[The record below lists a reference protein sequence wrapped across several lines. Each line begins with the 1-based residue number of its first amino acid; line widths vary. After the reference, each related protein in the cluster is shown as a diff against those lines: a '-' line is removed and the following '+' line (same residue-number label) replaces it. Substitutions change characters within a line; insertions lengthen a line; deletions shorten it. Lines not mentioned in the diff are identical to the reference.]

1 MKPRRFW
8 IAAPFVVAG
17 LACGVLPARSAEPHW
32 PQAVALATASPG
44 GTYHAYGAGLA
55 RVLTREL
62 GIAVSMRETAGP
74 SENIRLIEA
83 GEAQIGFV
91 TTGAALEGWSGSG
104 DWTGGKQ
111 FRAIRAMFP
120 MYDTPFHF
128 VARQDSGVAH
138 LSALDGK
145 AVGVGPEGGTAAT
158 YVPRML
164 PKLGVQARLVHG
176 TWADLAAALRSG
188 QLDGLAVAAG
198 APFPA
203 IAELEAQ
210 RAIRYLPLTRD
221 AVATLRLA
229 VPGARIDLDPG
240 GDLPVPQAALRDDRH
255 LQLRRGAPRP
265 ARRPCLPDR
274 PGGLRLPC
282 RDDGGAP
289 GGGGH
294 RAGQLRPQHLA
305 ALALG
310 SGPVLREQGG
320 ARRPR
325 RGLRGCARRR
335 LESAASLP

>member
-17 LACGVLPARSAEPHW
+17 LACGASPARSAEPHW

-91 TTGAALEGWSGSG
+91 TMGAALEGWSGTG

-128 VARQDSGVAH
+128 VARQDSGIAH

-164 PKLGVQARLVHG
+164 PRLGVQARFVHG

-188 QLDGLAVAAG
+188 EIDGLAVAAG

-210 RAIRYLPLTRD
+210 RAVRYLPLARD
-221 AVATLRLA
+221 VVATLRLA
-229 VPGARIDLDPG
+229 APELSASVIPAGTYPSLGSNYETVGIYNLAVAHRDLPADLVYQVVTIVFGFHAEMMEAHPAAAATVPANFVHNTLLPWHPGAARYYENRAVRGVLV
-240 GDLPVPQAALRDDRH
+240 GD
-255 LQLRRGAPRP
+255 
-265 ARRPCLPDR
+265 
-274 PGGLRLPC
+274 
-282 RDDGGAP
+282 
-289 GGGGH
+289 
-294 RAGQLRPQHLA
+294 
-305 ALALG
+305 
-310 SGPVLREQGG
+310 
-320 ARRPR
+320 
-325 RGLRGCARRR
+325 
-335 LESAASLP
+335 

>member
-17 LACGVLPARSAEPHW
+17 LACGVSPARPAEPHW
-32 PQAVALATASPG
+32 PDALVLATASPG

-55 RVLTREL
+55 RILTREL
-62 GIAVSMRETAGP
+62 GVAVSMRETAGP

-91 TTGAALEGWSGSG
+91 TMGAALEGWSGTG
-104 DWTGGKQ
+104 DWTGGRQ

-128 VARQDSGVAH
+128 VARQDSGIAH
-138 LSALDGK
+138 LSALEGK

-210 RAIRYLPLTRD
+210 RAIRYLALTRD

-229 VPGARIDLDPG
+229 VPELGSTTIPAGTYPSLRRPYETIG
-240 GDLPVPQAALRDDRH
+240 IYNFAVAHRDLPADLVYQIVRVVFDFHAEMMEAHPAAAATVPANFVHNTLLPWHPGAARYYENRAV
-255 LQLRRGAPRP
+255 RG
-265 ARRPCLPDR
+265 
-274 PGGLRLPC
+274 
-282 RDDGGAP
+282 
-289 GGGGH
+289 
-294 RAGQLRPQHLA
+294 
-305 ALALG
+305 
-310 SGPVLREQGG
+310 VLVGD
-320 ARRPR
+320 
-325 RGLRGCARRR
+325 
-335 LESAASLP
+335 

>member
-1 MKPRRFW
+1 MMRRRHF
-8 IAAPFVVAG
+8 IAALPAAAG
-17 LACGVLPARSAEPHW
+17 LAQGGPGRALAQASPHW
-32 PQAVALATASPG
+32 PEAVTLATASPG

-55 RVLTREL
+55 RLLTREL

-74 SENIRLIEA
+74 IENIRLIEA

-91 TTGAALEGWSGSG
+91 TTGAALEGWGGTG
-104 DWTGGKQ
+104 DWTGGRQ

-128 VARQDSGVAH
+128 VARQDAGIARISG
-138 LSALDGK
+138 LDGK

-176 TWADLAAALRSG
+176 TWADLAAELRSG
-188 QLDGLAVAAG
+188 RIDALAVAAG

-229 VPGARIDLDPG
+229 VPELAASAIPAGTYPSLRSRYETVGIYNLAVAHR
-240 GDLPVPQAALRDDRH
+240 DLPMDFVYQIVRVVFDFHAEMMDAHPAAAATVPANYVHNTLLPWH
-255 LQLRRGAPRP
+255 PGAMRYFEN
-265 ARRPCLPDR
+265 
-274 PGGLRLPC
+274 
-282 RDDGGAP
+282 
-289 GGGGH
+289 
-294 RAGQLRPQHLA
+294 RAM
-305 ALALG
+305 
-310 SGPVLREQGG
+310 
-320 ARRPR
+320 
-325 RGLRGCARRR
+325 RGLLSGD
-335 LESAASLP
+335 

>member
-1 MKPRRFW
+1 
-8 IAAPFVVAG
+8 
-17 LACGVLPARSAEPHW
+17 
-32 PQAVALATASPG
+32 
-44 GTYHAYGAGLA
+44 
-55 RVLTREL
+55 
-62 GIAVSMRETAGP
+62 MRETAGP

-91 TTGAALEGWSGSG
+91 TTGAALEGWSGTG
-104 DWTGGKQ
+104 DWTGGRQ

-229 VPGARIDLDPG
+229 VPELA
-240 GDLPVPQAALRDDRH
+240 DRPRS
-255 LQLRRGAPRP
+255 RRGPTRP
-265 ARRPCLPDR
+265 SGGPTRRSASTTSPWRTATCPQTFVYQIVRVVFDFHAEMMEAHPAAAATVPANFVHNTLLPWHPGAARYYEN
-274 PGGLRLPC
+274 
-282 RDDGGAP
+282 
-289 GGGGH
+289 
-294 RAGQLRPQHLA
+294 RAVRG
-305 ALALG
+305 
-310 SGPVLREQGG
+310 VLVGD
-320 ARRPR
+320 
-325 RGLRGCARRR
+325 
-335 LESAASLP
+335 

>member
-17 LACGVLPARSAEPHW
+17 LACGAPPARSAEPHW

-62 GIAVSMRETAGP
+62 GIAVSMREPAGP

-91 TTGAALEGWSGSG
+91 TMGAALEGWSGAG
-104 DWTGGKQ
+104 DWTGGRQ

-128 VARQDSGVAH
+128 VARQDSGIAH

-145 AVGVGPEGGTAAT
+145 TVGVGPEGGTAAT

-164 PKLGVQARLVHG
+164 PKLGVQARLAHG
-176 TWADLAAALRSG
+176 TWAELAAALRSG
-188 QLDGLAVAAG
+188 ELDALAVAAG

-203 IAELEAQ
+203 IAELEAR
-210 RAIRYLPLTRD
+210 RAIRYLPLTKD

-229 VPGARIDLDPG
+229 VPELAASSIPAGTYPSLRSSYETVGIYNFAVAHR
-240 GDLPVPQAALRDDRH
+240 DLPMDFVYGIVRVVFDFHNEMMEAHPAAAQTVPANFVHNTLLPWHPGAARYYENRAV
-255 LQLRRGAPRP
+255 RG
-265 ARRPCLPDR
+265 
-274 PGGLRLPC
+274 
-282 RDDGGAP
+282 
-289 GGGGH
+289 
-294 RAGQLRPQHLA
+294 
-305 ALALG
+305 
-310 SGPVLREQGG
+310 VLVGD
-320 ARRPR
+320 
-325 RGLRGCARRR
+325 
-335 LESAASLP
+335 

>member
-17 LACGVLPARSAEPHW
+17 LACGASPACSAEPHW
-32 PQAVALATASPG
+32 PDALVLATASPG

-55 RVLTREL
+55 RILTREL
-62 GIAVSMRETAGP
+62 GIAVSMRDTAGP

-91 TTGAALEGWSGSG
+91 TMGAALEGWSGAG
-104 DWTGGKQ
+104 DWTGGRQ

-128 VARQDSGVAH
+128 VARQDSGIAH
-138 LSALDGK
+138 VSALDGK
-145 AVGVGPEGGTAAT
+145 TVGVGPEGGTAAT

-164 PKLGVQARLVHG
+164 PKLGVQARLAHG

-188 QLDGLAVAAG
+188 EVDALAVAAG

-229 VPGARIDLDPG
+229 VPELGSTTIPAGTYPSLSRPYETVGIYNFAVAHRDLPADLVYQVLEFRVHLAVLQQRPRFDRAVRID
-240 GDLPVPQAALRDDRH
+240 
-255 LQLRRGAPRP
+255 
-265 ARRPCLPDR
+265 
-274 PGGLRLPC
+274 
-282 RDDGGAP
+282 
-289 GGGGH
+289 
-294 RAGQLRPQHLA
+294 
-305 ALALG
+305 
-310 SGPVLREQGG
+310 
-320 ARRPR
+320 
-325 RGLRGCARRR
+325 RRR
-335 LESAASLP
+335 SEK

>member
-8 IAAPFVVAG
+8 IAAPFVAAG
-17 LACGVLPARSAEPHW
+17 LACGVSPARSAEPHW
-32 PQAVALATASPG
+32 PDALVLATASPG

-55 RVLTREL
+55 RILTREL
-62 GIAVSMRETAGP
+62 GIAVSMRDTAGP

-91 TTGAALEGWSGSG
+91 TMGAALECWSGTG
-104 DWTGGKQ
+104 DWTGGRH
-111 FRAIRAMFP
+111 FRTIRAMFP

-128 VARQDSGVAH
+128 VARQDAGIAH

-176 TWADLAAALRSG
+176 TWANLSAALRSG

-229 VPGARIDLDPG
+229 VPELAASAIPAGTYPSLRSSYETVGIYNFAVAHR
-240 GDLPVPQAALRDDRH
+240 DLPMDFVYQLVRVVFDFRAEMMEAHPAAAMTVPANFVHNTLLPWHPGAARYLENRAV
-255 LQLRRGAPRP
+255 RGV
-265 ARRPCLPDR
+265 LF
-274 PGGLRLPC
+274 
-282 RDDGGAP
+282 GA
-289 GGGGH
+289 
-294 RAGQLRPQHLA
+294 
-305 ALALG
+305 
-310 SGPVLREQGG
+310 
-320 ARRPR
+320 
-325 RGLRGCARRR
+325 
-335 LESAASLP
+335 